1 MFCSIVINWFI
12 ILSVYTVCPS
22 VLSVYLLIVFCLFWW
37 INVLISQILPTIDSP
52 PVLRLILLTPDCYHY
67 LPSICS
73 VLVLGY
79 IACIARCG
87 LLLPSSQVP
96 WSVCVLGTLMG
107 PAKTYEP
114 IEMPLGRSRLA
125 TAEGI
130 IRSGTHCDLLLN
142 FLRYL
147 IQKGFITYDFLLVF
161 RI

>member
-1 MFCSIVINWFI
+1 MHRKMRPIAAVVAR
-12 ILSVYTVCPS
+12 SVVC
-22 VLSVYLLIVFCLFWW
+22 
-37 INVLISQILPTIDSP
+37 
-52 PVLRLILLTPDCYHY
+52 
-67 LPSICS
+67 
-73 VLVLGY
+73 
-79 IACIARCG
+79 
-87 LLLPSSQVP
+87 
-96 WSVCVLGTLMG
+96 VCVLGTLMG

-130 IRSGTHCDLLLN
+130 IRSGAHCDLLLN